1 MVICKPQET
10 QLCDYMIRPERVGK
24 ELEKWGYFQNFEN
37 KSDVVGDFSKYVR
50 IAIRLSQC

>member
-1 MVICKPQET
+1 MIICKPQET

-37 KSDVVGDFSKYVR
+37 KSDVVEDFSKYVR